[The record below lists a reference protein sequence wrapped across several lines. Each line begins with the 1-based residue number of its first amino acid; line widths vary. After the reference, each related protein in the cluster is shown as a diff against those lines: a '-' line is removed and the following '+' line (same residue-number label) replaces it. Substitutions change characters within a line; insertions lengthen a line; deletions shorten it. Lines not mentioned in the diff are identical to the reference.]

1 MTSPVDLWAY
11 NHHKSGRMQ
20 YLNYLKDFYGI
31 VGAKHPTLS
40 LVLVSLLGAV
50 LFGGSWIIVGRL
62 YSADQAAA
70 TKTPSTH
77 VEASGDCS
85 AANSGNGSTINVTCD
100 HTAPEPKK
108 AP

>member
-1 MTSPVDLWAY
+1 
-11 NHHKSGRMQ
+11 MQ

-40 LVLVSLLGAV
+40 LALASLLGAI

-70 TKTPSTH
+70 AKTPSSH
-77 VEASGDCS
+77 AEVSGDCS
-85 AANSGNGSTINVTCD
+85 SATAGNGNTTNITC
-100 HTAPEPKK
+100 APPKDPKK
-108 AP
+108 